1 MGSVLDSKPGSILI
15 SAEGKDR
22 GCFQAAQFA
31 AEGTV
36 VAQNLENIQGFTA
49 DNRVDAFPCDV
60 CVGINQLVKL
70 ARERVTRG
78 LLPAERTQY
87 LH

>member
-1 MGSVLDSKPGSILI
+1 
-15 SAEGKDR
+15 
-22 GCFQAAQFA
+22 
-31 AEGTV
+31 V

-49 DNRVDAFPCDV
+49 DNRVDAFPCEV